1 MYLRRIYFIIL
12 VYANLKME
20 YDTKDKTFWKRKG
33 NDMKVLLG
41 AVNAKYIHSN
51 LAVFNL
57 KACAKEY
64 DSNVVLRE
72 YTINQ
77 QKDDILKDIYRCHPD
92 VICISCYIWNITFV
106 RELMQDLRKILPDVP
121 FWAGGPEVSYDAEE
135 FLK

>member
-1 MYLRRIYFIIL
+1 MYLRRFYFIIL

-51 LAVFNL
+51 LAVYCL
-57 KACAKEY
+57 KAYAEKYGDTSDEI
-64 DSNVVLRE
+64 SIGE

-77 QKDDILKDIYRCHPD
+77 QVDDILMSLYQKDLQGDQESDAADHHLDRR
-92 VICISCYIWNITFV
+92 TGG
-106 RELMQDLRKILPDVP
+106 IL
-121 FWAGGPEVSYDAEE
+121 
-135 FLK
+135 

>member
-1 MYLRRIYFIIL
+1 MYLRRFYFIIL

-51 LAVFNL
+51 LAVYCL
-57 KACAKEY
+57 KAYAEKYGDTSDEI
-64 DSNVVLRE
+64 SIGE

-77 QKDDILKDIYRCHPD
+77 QLDEILR
-92 VICISCYIWNITFV
+92 
-106 RELMQDLRKILPDVP
+106 DVP
-121 FWAGGPEVSYDAEE
+121 AR
-135 FLK
+135 

>member
-1 MYLRRIYFIIL
+1 MYLRRFYFIIL

-121 FWAGGPEVSYDAEE
+121 FWAGGP
-135 FLK
+135 

>member
-1 MYLRRIYFIIL
+1 MCIR
-12 VYANLKME
+12 
-20 YDTKDKTFWKRKG
+20 D
-33 NDMKVLLG
+33 
-41 AVNAKYIHSN
+41 S
-51 LAVFNL
+51 L

-106 RELMQDLRKILPDVP
+106 DVYKRQVL
-121 FWAGGPEVSYDAEE
+121 WRISVVSPPG
-135 FLK
+135 

>member
-1 MYLRRIYFIIL
+1 MKIL
-12 VYANLKME
+12 LA
-20 YDTKDKTFWKRKG
+20 
-33 NDMKVLLG
+33 
-41 AVNAKYIHSN
+41 ACNAKYIHSN